1 MDYTDC
7 GVVRLWWNGFLTT
20 MTRAKCTPGL
30 IVVDEAHRA
39 IADSY
44 QDLFDRNRKAWYE
57 NPQPAMGKLVGEI
70 MIDFASIRK
79 YPIVNYNGYS
89 SKA

>member
-1 MDYTDC
+1 MFFAC
-7 GVVRLWWNGFLTT
+7 IFLWYFTLYVNGILLCVF
-20 MTRAKCTPGL
+20 AVNG
-30 IVVDEAHRA
+30 IAFANIDEV
-39 IADSY
+39 SK
-44 QDLFDRNRKAWYE
+44 NE

>member
-1 MDYTDC
+1 MFFAC
-7 GVVRLWWNGFLTT
+7 IFLWYFTLYFNGILLCVF
-20 MTRAKCTPGL
+20 AVNG
-30 IVVDEAHRA
+30 
-39 IADSY
+39 IAFANIY
-44 QDLFDRNRKAWYE
+44 EVLKNE

>member
-1 MDYTDC
+1 MFFAC
-7 GVVRLWWNGFLTT
+7 IFLWYFTLCFNGILLCVF
-20 MTRAKCTPGL
+20 AVNG
-30 IVVDEAHRA
+30 
-39 IADSY
+39 IAFANIY
-44 QDLFDRNRKAWYE
+44 EVPKNE

-70 MIDFASIRK
+70 MIDFAFIRK

>member
-1 MDYTDC
+1 MIKARIYTRFSQ
-7 GVVRLWWNGFLTT
+7 VAEGFW
-20 MTRAKCTPGL
+20 GG
-30 IVVDEAHRA
+30 
-39 IADSY
+39 IA
-44 QDLFDRNRKAWYE
+44 FANIYE
-57 NPQPAMGKLVGEI
+57 VPKNKNPQPAMGKLVGEI

>member
-1 MDYTDC
+1 MLSDRGSFSCFFRHSTEAAPSFLY
-7 GVVRLWWNGFLTT
+7 GVLGN
-20 MTRAKCTPGL
+20 
-30 IVVDEAHRA
+30 
-39 IADSY
+39 
-44 QDLFDRNRKAWYE
+44 E

>member
-1 MDYTDC
+1 MFFAC
-7 GVVRLWWNGFLTT
+7 IFLWYFTLYFNGILLCVF
-20 MTRAKCTPGL
+20 A
-30 IVVDEAHRA
+30 VNS
-39 IADSY
+39 IAFANIY
-44 QDLFDRNRKAWYE
+44 EVLKNE

>member
-1 MDYTDC
+1 MLSDRGSFSCFFRHSTEAAPS
-7 GVVRLWWNGFLTT
+7 FLYEVLGN
-20 MTRAKCTPGL
+20 ANIYEVPK
-30 IVVDEAHRA
+30 
-39 IADSY
+39 
-44 QDLFDRNRKAWYE
+44 NE